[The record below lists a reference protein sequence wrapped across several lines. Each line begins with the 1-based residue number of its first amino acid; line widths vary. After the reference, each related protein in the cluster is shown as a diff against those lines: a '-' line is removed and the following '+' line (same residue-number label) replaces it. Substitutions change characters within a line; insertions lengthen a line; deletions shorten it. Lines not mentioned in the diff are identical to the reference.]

1 MDKLARDSSLI
12 NRIIKYI
19 WFLAAGATIYFFIC
33 NFFFILKKGYHF
45 EPTSEGLKKFIELT
59 QYIFQIPVLAIAIT
73 TILLGWISV
82 QIYLETYITTHA
94 NNLNTQQVNRYSTYL
109 QHYRN
114 FIETIDIYL
123 EHSNYLKSNS
133 IDRLF
138 FYRIVYP
145 NSFEG
150 DLNVSDNYRNIIKLI
165 DVDIKFLNNELP
177 RKLGYADHIKKLII
191 NAGGIGITI
200 QECERKDFIKLEYD
214 FYLFINN
221 INKSL
226 IVAELTK
233 PEY

>member
-191 NAGGIGITI
+191 NAGSIGITI

>member
-12 NRIIKYI
+12 NKIIKII
-19 WFLAAGATIYFFIC
+19 WFVAACATLYFFIC
-33 NFFFILKKGYHF
+33 NFFFILKEGHYF
-45 EPTSEGLKKFIELT
+45 QPTSEGLKNFIDLT
-59 QYIFQIPVLAIAIT
+59 KHIFQIPVLAIAIT
-73 TILLGWISV
+73 TVLLGWISV

-94 NNLNTQQVNRYSTYL
+94 NNLNTQQVGRYSTYL

-123 EHSNYLKSNS
+123 EHSNYLKTNS
-133 IDRLF
+133 IDRLL
-138 FYRIVYP
+138 FYRTVYP

-150 DLNVSDNYRNIIKLI
+150 DFNVSDNYKNIIKLM
-165 DVDIKFLNNELP
+165 DVDIKLLNSGLP
-177 RKLGYADHIKKLII
+177 RKIGYADHIKRLIV
-191 NAGGIGITI
+191 NAESIGIAI

-226 IVAELTK
+226 ILKELTK

>member
-12 NRIIKYI
+12 NRIIKRI
-19 WFLAAGATIYFFIC
+19 WFLAACATLYFFIC
-33 NFFFILKKGYHF
+33 NFFFILKSGYHF
-45 EPTSEGLKKFIELT
+45 EPTSEGFKKFIELT

-73 TILLGWISV
+73 TVLLGWISV

-123 EHSNYLKSNS
+123 EHSSYLKSNS

-138 FYRIVYP
+138 FYRVIYP

-150 DLNVSDNYRNIIKLI
+150 DLNVSNNYKNIIKLI
-165 DVDIKFLNNELP
+165 DVDINFLNKGLP

-191 NAGGIGITI
+191 NAESLGITI
-200 QECERKDFIKLEYD
+200 QECERKDFIKLEHD

-226 IVAELTK
+226 IVDELTK

>member
-1 MDKLARDSSLI
+1 
-12 NRIIKYI
+12 
-19 WFLAAGATIYFFIC
+19 T
-33 NFFFILKKGYHF
+33 
-45 EPTSEGLKKFIELT
+45 
-59 QYIFQIPVLAIAIT
+59 V
-73 TILLGWISV
+73 LLGWISV

-123 EHSNYLKSNS
+123 EHSSYLKSNS

-138 FYRIVYP
+138 FYRVVYP

-165 DVDIKFLNNELP
+165 DMDIKFLNNGLP
-177 RKLGYADHIKKLII
+177 RKLGYSDHIKKLII
-191 NAGGIGITI
+191 NAENVGISI

-226 IVAELTK
+226 IVDELTK
-233 PEY
+233 PQY